1 VTRDAATDA
10 ELVAQVLSGRE
21 AAFTAL
27 MRRHKTWLYL
37 FVRRHVATSEDA
49 YDIVQEA
56 FASAWRALKSYD
68 SSRPFDIWLRRI
80 ALNKCRDRGR
90 REAVRRRAFQ
100 LVGLAPEA
108 VEQIADAAPGAEAA
122 SIGGEAAARLNAA
135 IAALPAKLREP
146 LILTS
151 LQGLS
156 QREAA
161 EVLGVTPKVVEMR
174 AYRARKQLAETLSPV
189 DFEDLEQ
196 IG

>member
-1 VTRDAATDA
+1 MSGADATDA
-10 ELVAQVLSGRE
+10 ELVAEVLSGRE

-27 MRRHKTWLYL
+27 MRRHKSWLYL

-56 FASAWRALKSYD
+56 FASAWGALKSYD
-68 SSRPFDIWLRRI
+68 RARPFDIWLRRI

-90 REAVRRRAFQ
+90 REAVRQRAFA
-100 LVGLAPEA
+100 LVGIAPEA
-108 VEQIADAAPGAEAA
+108 VEQVADTTPGAEAA
-122 SIGGEAAARLNAA
+122 SIGGEALRRLNAA

-174 AYRARKQLAETLSPV
+174 AYRARRQLADKLSPD

>member
-1 VTRDAATDA
+1 MSRDAATDA
-10 ELVAQVLSGRE
+10 ELVAEVLAGRE

-27 MRRHKTWLYL
+27 MRRHKSWLYL

-49 YDIVQEA
+49 YDVVQES
-56 FASAWRALKSYD
+56 FTSAWGALKRYD
-68 SSRPFDIWLRRI
+68 PTRPFDTWLRRI

-90 REAVRRRAFQ
+90 REAVRRRAFRM
-100 LVGLAPEA
+100 VGLAPEA
-108 VEQIADAAPGAEAA
+108 VEQVPDAAPDAEAA
-122 SIGGEAAARLNAA
+122 SIGGEALARLNAA
-135 IAALPAKLREP
+135 IADLPGKLREP
-146 LILTS
+146 LILTF

-174 AYRARKQLAETLSPV
+174 AYRARKQLADKLSPG

>member
-1 VTRDAATDA
+1 MSREGPSDA
-10 ELVAQVLSGRE
+10 ELVAEVLKGRE

-37 FVRRHVATSEDA
+37 FVRRHVTTSEDA
-49 YDIVQEA
+49 YDVVQES
-56 FASAWRALKSYD
+56 FASAWGALRRYD
-68 SSRPFDIWLRRI
+68 PTRPFDIWLRWI

-90 REAVRRRAFQ
+90 REAVRRRAFS
-100 LVGLAPEA
+100 LVGATPEA
-108 VEQIADAAPGAEAA
+108 VEQVADSGPGAETA
-122 SIGGEAAARLNAA
+122 SIGGEALARLNAA

-146 LILTS
+146 LILTA

-174 AYRARKQLAETLSPV
+174 AYRARKHLADALKPS
-189 DFEDLEQ
+189 DYEDLEAM
-196 IG
+196 G

>member
-1 VTRDAATDA
+1 
-10 ELVAQVLSGRE
+10 
-21 AAFTAL
+21 

-37 FVRRHVATSEDA
+37 FVRRHVATPEDA
-49 YDIVQEA
+49 YDVVQEA

-68 SSRPFDIWLRRI
+68 RTRPFDVWLRRI

-90 REAVRRRAFQ
+90 REAVRRRTFS
-100 LVGLAPEA
+100 LVGLPPEA
-108 VEQIADAAPGAEAA
+108 AEQAPDPAPGAEAL
-122 SIGGEAAARLNAA
+122 SIGGEALARLNAA
-135 IAALPAKLREP
+135 IAALPGKLREP

-161 EVLGVTPKVVEMR
+161 DLLGVTPKVVEMR
-174 AYRARKQLAETLSPV
+174 AYRARKQLAETLSPR
-189 DFEDLEQ
+189 DFEDLER

>member
-1 VTRDAATDA
+1 VSHHAATDA
-10 ELVAQVLSGRE
+10 ELVAEVLSGRE

-49 YDIVQEA
+49 YDVVQEA
-56 FASAWRALKSYD
+56 FTSAWSALKSYD
-68 SSRPFDIWLRRI
+68 RSRPFDIWLRRI

-90 REAVRRRAFQ
+90 REAVRRRV
-100 LVGLAPEA
+100 LSMVGLAPEA
-108 VEQIADAAPGAEAA
+108 TEQVADTTPGAETQR
-122 SIGGEAAARLNAA
+122 IGGEALARLNAA
-135 IAALPAKLREP
+135 IAALPGKLREA
-146 LILTS
+146 LVLTS

-161 EVLGVTPKVVEMR
+161 DVLGVTPKVVEMR
-174 AYRARKQLAETLSPV
+174 AYRARRQLAEKLSPG

-196 IG
+196 LG

>member
-1 VTRDAATDA
+1 MSHDAATDA
-10 ELVAQVLSGRE
+10 QLVADVLAGRE
-21 AAFTAL
+21 TAFTAL
-27 MRRHKTWLYL
+27 MRRHKSWLYL

-49 YDIVQEA
+49 YDVVQES
-56 FASAWRALKSYD
+56 FTSAWGALKRYD
-68 SSRPFDIWLRRI
+68 PTRPFDTWLRRI

-100 LVGLAPEA
+100 MVGLAPEA
-108 VEQIADAAPGAEAA
+108 VEQVRDTALDAEAA
-122 SIGGEAAARLNAA
+122 SIGGEALARLNAA
-135 IAALPAKLREP
+135 IAALPGKLREP
-146 LILTS
+146 LILTA

-174 AYRARKQLAETLSPV
+174 AYRARKQLAEALSPS
-189 DFEDLEQ
+189 DFDDLEQ